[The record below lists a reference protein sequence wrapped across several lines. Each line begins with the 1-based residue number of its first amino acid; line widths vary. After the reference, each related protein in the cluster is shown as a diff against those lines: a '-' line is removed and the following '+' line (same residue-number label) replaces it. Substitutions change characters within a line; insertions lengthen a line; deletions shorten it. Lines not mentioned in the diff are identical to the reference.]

1 MAQCLMVPPSS
12 PPRWWRSLYLYGYTQ
27 DYTSMPSM
35 RVSICI
41 DKLHVWFYIC
51 IYVSS
56 RHTEIYIYMHILVCM
71 YIYINIH
78 TPMQYVPLRLVEAG
92 DLCFRA
98 HHQRGACVRDDA
110 AGRLHLR
117 SLVRWVAGTHLAGRA
132 KGDIIYLLYLSI
144 YNISIFIF
152 ISISRSISISIY
164 LSLSIYL
171 SIYVSIYLSIYLTYP
186 IYLSVYP
193 SIYLSIYLI

>member
-1 MAQCLMVPPSS
+1 
-12 PPRWWRSLYLYGYTQ
+12 
-27 DYTSMPSM
+27 
-35 RVSICI
+35 
-41 DKLHVWFYIC
+41 
-51 IYVSS
+51 
-56 RHTEIYIYMHILVCM
+56 MHILVCM

-171 SIYVSIYLSIYLTYP
+171 SYLSYLSICLSIYLF
-186 IYLSVYP
+186 IYLSN
-193 SIYLSIYLI
+193 LI

>member
-1 MAQCLMVPPSS
+1 
-12 PPRWWRSLYLYGYTQ
+12 
-27 DYTSMPSM
+27 
-35 RVSICI
+35 
-41 DKLHVWFYIC
+41 
-51 IYVSS
+51 
-56 RHTEIYIYMHILVCM
+56 
-71 YIYINIH
+71 
-78 TPMQYVPLRLVEAG
+78 MQYVPLRLVEAG

-164 LSLSIYL
+164 LSL
-171 SIYVSIYLSIYLTYP
+171 YLSIYLS
-186 IYLSVYP
+186 YLSYL
-193 SIYLSIYLI
+193 SICLSIYLFIYLSNLI